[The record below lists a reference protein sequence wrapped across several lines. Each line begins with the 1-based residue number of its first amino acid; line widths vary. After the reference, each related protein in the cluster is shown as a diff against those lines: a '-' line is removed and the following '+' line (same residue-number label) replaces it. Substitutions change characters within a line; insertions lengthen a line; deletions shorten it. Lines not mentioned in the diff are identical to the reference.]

1 MTQAKTATLEDLA
14 RVSGKAELVAGRIV
28 TFQPDVFLVGYAAD
42 AIRSSLHEYGKRTRS
57 GYALGGKVAF
67 VIDLPRRKTL
77 SPHAA
82 FYTGATI
89 GMGFPEGAPVFAVEV
104 RSEGDYGPKAEKDM
118 AAKRADYFAAGT
130 LIVWDVDLLSLE
142 VVRTYHTGNP
152 DKPLIYRRGDS
163 ANAEPAVP
171 GWAMQVDELFP
182 YHPTEQG

>member
-14 RVSGKAELVAGRIV
+14 RVSGKVELVDGRIV
-28 TFQPDVFLVGYAAD
+28 TFEPDGFRVGYAAD

-57 GYALGGKVAF
+57 EYALGGTVAF
-67 VIDLPRRKTL
+67 VVDLPHRKTL
-77 SPHAA
+77 SPHTA

-89 GMGFPEGAPVFAVEV
+89 DIKFPEGAPVFAVEV

-130 LIVWDVDLLSLE
+130 LIVWDVDMLSLE
-142 VVRTYHTGNP
+142 VVRAYHTGNP

-171 GWAMQVDELFP
+171 DWAMQVDELFP

>member
-14 RVSGKAELVAGRIV
+14 RVSGKAELVDGKIV
-28 TFQPDVFLVGYAAD
+28 TFEPDGFLVGYAAD

-57 GYALGGKVAF
+57 GYALGGTVAF
-67 VIDLPRRKTL
+67 VVNLPHRKTL

-89 GMGFPEGAPVFAVEV
+89 GMKFPEGAPVFAVEV
-104 RSEGDYGPKAEKDM
+104 RSEGDYGPKAEKEM

-142 VVRTYHTGNP
+142 VVRAYHASDP
-152 DKPLIYRRGDS
+152 YKPLIYRRGDS
-163 ANAEPAVP
+163 ASAEPAVP
-171 GWAMQVDELFP
+171 GWAMPVVELFP